1 MFILKILF
9 APLSLILSLFV
20 WLCAGLLSCSGFVF
34 KLASGL
40 LSLLA
45 IAVMITYSV
54 KNGIILLVL
63 AFLISPMGLPMLA
76 VWGLGKL
83 QGANAAVK
91 SFLYR

>member
-9 APLSLILSLFV
+9 TPLSLILSLFV
-20 WLCAGLLSCSGFVF
+20 WLCAGLLSCSSFAF

-45 IAVMITYSV
+45 FAVLITYSV
-54 KNGIILLVL
+54 KNGVILLAL

-83 QGANAAVK
+83 QGVNAAMK
-91 SFLYR
+91 DFIHS